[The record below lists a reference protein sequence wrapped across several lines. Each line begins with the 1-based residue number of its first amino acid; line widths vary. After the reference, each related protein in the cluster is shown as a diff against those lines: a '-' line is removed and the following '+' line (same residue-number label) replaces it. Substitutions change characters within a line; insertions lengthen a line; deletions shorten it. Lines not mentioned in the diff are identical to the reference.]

1 MAVNL
6 QVQLANQRD
15 GILEDSD
22 FRLAEVPLQRPAPGQ
37 FLVRTV
43 YLSLDPYVRKA
54 IRGDHPGHSALV
66 EGDVIYG
73 RSVCR
78 VVRSHDESYQAGDYL
93 VAETGWQQ
101 HAVIGPEKVVQRVD
115 PTAGPLSAA
124 IGALGMPG
132 LTAWGS
138 VEHLGQPSIGETL
151 VVSAAAGPVGGCVGQ
166 LAKLRG
172 ARVVGIAGSR
182 EKCDLVTKTYGFDD
196 CVNYKES
203 GWEERLKAAC
213 PDGVNVY
220 HDNVGGALLMELAKH
235 LSLYGRVIMCGRP
248 ADYHS
253 SSYQGVGLG
262 PFIGRR
268 AKMFGLVVYDYE
280 HDLERYLSLAARWL
294 RSGVLKV
301 KEDRA
306 EGLENAP
313 QHFLK
318 LMRGENVGKAIVA
331 VGPEKA

>member
-6 QVQLANQRD
+6 QVQLARQRD
-15 GILEDSD
+15 GMLDESD
-22 FRLAEVPLQRPAPGQ
+22 FRVVEAPMPRPVPGQ
-37 FLVRTV
+37 LLVRTV

-54 IRGDHPGHSALV
+54 IRGDHPGHTMLT

-78 VVRSHDESYQAGDYL
+78 VVRSHDDTYQAGDYL

-101 HAVIGPEKVVQRVD
+101 HAVIGPKKVVQRVD
-115 PTAGPLSAA
+115 PSVGPLSTAV
-124 IGALGMPG
+124 GPLGMPG

-138 VEHLGQPSIGETL
+138 VEHLGKPMLGETL

-172 ARVVGIAGSR
+172 ARVVGIAGSQ
-182 EKCDLVTKTYGFDD
+182 EKCDLVTKSYGFDA
-196 CVNYKES
+196 CVNYRKS
-203 GWEERLKAAC
+203 GWQDALKAAC
-213 PDGVNVY
+213 PDGIDVY
-220 HDNVGGALLMELAKH
+220 HDNVGGPLLMELAPH
-235 LSLYGRVIMCGRP
+235 LSLYARVVMCGRP

-253 SSYQGVGLG
+253 KTFQGIGLG

-280 HDLERYLSLAARWL
+280 GDLERYLHLA
-294 RSGVLKV
+294 SGWMRAGHLKV

-306 EGLENAP
+306 EGLAAAP
-313 QHFLK
+313 AQFLK

-331 VGPEKA
+331 VGPERA

>member
-1 MAVNL
+1 MAANL
-6 QVQLANQRD
+6 QVQLAKQRD
-15 GILEDSD
+15 GMPDAAD
-22 FRLAEVPLQRPAPGQ
+22 FRVTEAPLPRPNPGEL
-37 FLVRTV
+37 LVRSV
-43 YLSLDPYVRKA
+43 YSSLDPYVRKA
-54 IRGDHPGHSALV
+54 IRGDHPGHTKLV
-66 EGDVIYG
+66 DGDVIYG

-78 VVRSHDESYQAGDYL
+78 VVRSHHDDYQAGDYL

-101 HAVIGPEKVVQRVD
+101 HAAIGVDKVVQRID
-115 PTAGPLSAA
+115 PAAGPLSSA

-138 VEHLGQPSIGETL
+138 VEHLGKPSIGETL

-182 EKCDLVTKTYGFDD
+182 EKCDLVTKTYGFDA
-196 CVNYKES
+196 CVNYKTD
-203 GWEERLKAAC
+203 GWEEALTPAC
-213 PDGVNVY
+213 PDGVDIY
-220 HDNVGGALLMELAKH
+220 HDNVGGPLLNAMAKH
-235 LSLYGRVIMCGRP
+235 LSLYARVVMCGRP

-253 SSYQGVGLG
+253 KDFQGVGLG

-280 HDLERYLSLAARWL
+280 PDFDHYLKLASGWL
-294 RSGVLKV
+294 REGRLKV
-301 KEDRA
+301 KEDRV
-306 EGLENAP
+306 EGLQNAP
-313 QHFLK
+313 AHFLK

>member
-1 MAVNL
+1 MAANL
-6 QVQLANQRD
+6 QIQLATQRD
-15 GILEDSD
+15 GIPELSD
-22 FRLAEVPLQRPAPGQ
+22 FRVSETPIQRPAPGQ
-37 FLVRTV
+37 LLVRTV

-54 IRGDHPGHSALV
+54 IRGDHPGHTALV

-78 VVRSHDESYQAGDYL
+78 VVRSHDDAYRAGDYL

-115 PTAGPLSAA
+115 PVAGPLSAA
-124 IGALGMPG
+124 IGVLGMPG

-138 VEHLGQPSIGETL
+138 VEHLSQPSIGETL

-172 ARVVGIAGSR
+172 ARVIGIAGSR
-182 EKCDLVTKTYGFDD
+182 DKCDLVTKTYGFDA
-196 CVNYKES
+196 CVNYKEQ
-203 GWEERLKAAC
+203 GWESQLKAMC
-213 PDGVNVY
+213 PDGVAVY
-220 HDNVGGALLMELAKH
+220 HDNVGGPLLMEMAKH
-235 LSLYGRVIMCGRP
+235 LSLYARVVMCGRP

-253 SSYQGVGLG
+253 PSYQGVGLG

-268 AKMFGLVVYDYE
+268 AKIFGLVVYDYE
-280 HDLERYLSLAARWL
+280 HDLDHYLGLASRWM
-294 RSGVLKV
+294 RKGVLRV
-301 KEDRA
+301 KEDRVD
-306 EGLENAP
+306 GLVKAP
-313 QHFLK
+313 EHFLK

>member
-6 QVQLANQRD
+6 QVQLAKQRD
-15 GILEDSD
+15 GMPDASD
-22 FRLAEVPLQRPAPGQ
+22 FRTVEGQIPRPAPGQ
-37 FLVRTV
+37 LLVRTI

-54 IRGDHPGHSALV
+54 IRGDHPGHTALV

-78 VVRSHDESYQAGDYL
+78 VIRSHDDNYAAGDYL

-101 HAVIGPEKVVQRVD
+101 HAVIGPEKVLQPID
-115 PTAGPLSAA
+115 PAAGPLSAA

-138 VEHLGQPSIGETL
+138 VEHLAQPTIGETL

-172 ARVVGIAGSR
+172 ARVVGIAGSQ
-182 EKCDLVTKTYGFDD
+182 EKCDLVTKTYGFED
-196 CVNYKES
+196 CINYKEA
-203 GWEERLKAAC
+203 GWEDRLKAAC
-213 PDGVNVY
+213 PEGVDVY
-220 HDNVGGALLMELAKH
+220 HDNVGGPMLMEMAKH
-235 LSLYGRVIMCGRP
+235 LSLYARVIMCGRP
-248 ADYHS
+248 ADYHAPT
-253 SSYQGVGLG
+253 YQGVGLG

-268 AKMFGLVVYDYE
+268 AKMFGMVVYDYE
-280 HDLERYLSLAARWL
+280 HDFDRYLHLASRWM
-294 RSGVLKV
+294 REGVLKV

-306 EGLENAP
+306 EGLEKAP
-313 QHFLK
+313 EHFLK
-318 LMRGENVGKAIVA
+318 LMRGENIGKAIVA

>member
-6 QVQLANQRD
+6 QVQLAKQRD
-15 GILEDSD
+15 GLPELSD
-22 FRLAEVPLQRPAPGQ
+22 FRVAEAPIQRPAPGQ
-37 FLVRTV
+37 LLVRTV

-54 IRGDHPGHSALV
+54 IRGDHPGHTALV

-78 VVRSHDESYQAGDYL
+78 VVRSHDDQYKAGDYL

-101 HAVIGPEKVVQRVD
+101 HAVIGPEKVVQRIN
-115 PTAGPLSAA
+115 PSAGPLSAA
-124 IGALGMPG
+124 IGVLGMPG

-166 LAKLRG
+166 LAKMRG

-182 EKCDLVTKTYGFDD
+182 DKCHLVTNTYGFDN
-196 CVNYKES
+196 CINYKES
-203 GWEERLKAAC
+203 GWEKQLEAAC
-213 PDGVNVY
+213 PDGVAVY
-220 HDNVGGALLMELAKH
+220 HDNVGGPLLMEMSKH
-235 LSLYGRVIMCGRP
+235 LSLYARVVMCGRP

-262 PFIGRR
+262 PFIGKR

-280 HDLERYLSLAARWL
+280 YDLERYLHLASRWMRDGML
-294 RSGVLKV
+294 RI
-301 KEDRA
+301 KEDRVD
-306 EGLENAP
+306 GLENAP
-313 QHFLK
+313 EHFLK
-318 LMRGENVGKAIVA
+318 LMGGANIGKAIVA